1 LRNERGMVNG
11 ISEQLA
17 AYGWTFARHD
27 DLYFERF
34 AP

>member
-1 LRNERGMVNG
+1 MEDGV
-11 ISEQLA
+11 SEQLA

-27 DLYFERF
+27 YFARF